1 MYKAAF
7 AQDLRY
13 LFQGNGSLADQ
24 SSLVI
29 TPSEEVNRASDAP
42 FFSRL
47 REPAR
52 LRGWEDHTRAIIGLP
67 LDSIH
72 LLLKSELPESEI
84 ESHPKVAASI
94 VKTRHDLHFWEP
106 LAVLGLTG
114 SFKRHKEAL
123 QTDMALLRE
132 HCPPQ
137 NCPGLLHAWGKAWE
151 ELSRTLAKEAKSL

>member
-24 SSLVI
+24 SSLVVI
-29 TPSEEVNRASDAP
+29 PIKEANRDSDAP

-52 LRGWEDHTRAIIGLP
+52 LRNWEEHTIAISGLP

-72 LLLKSELPESEI
+72 LLLKSELPENEV
-84 ESHPKVAASI
+84 EEFPKVAAAI

-106 LAVLGLTG
+106 LAALGLTG

-123 QTDMALLRE
+123 KVDMALLRE
-132 HCPPQ
+132 HCPEQ
-137 NCPGLLHAWGKAWE
+137 GCPGLLHAWGKAWE
-151 ELSRTLAKEAKSL
+151 ELSRTLAKEAKAI

>member
-24 SSLVI
+24 SSLVVKSTEQANKDI
-29 TPSEEVNRASDAP
+29 DAP

-52 LRGWEDHTRAIIGLP
+52 LRSWEDHTRAILGLP

-72 LLLKSELPESEI
+72 LLLKSELPENEV
-84 ESHPKVAASI
+84 ELYPNVAASI

-106 LAVLGLTG
+106 LAALGLTG

-123 QTDMALLRE
+123 KTDMTLLRE
-132 HCPPQ
+132 HCPEQ
-137 NCPGLLHAWGKAWE
+137 DCPGLLHAWGKAWE
-151 ELSRTLAKEAKSL
+151 ELSRTLAKEAKFV

>member
-24 SSLVI
+24 SSLVA
-29 TPSEEVNRASDAP
+29 TPLEEVRRDSDAP

-52 LRGWEDHTRAIIGLP
+52 LRSWEEHVIAISGLP

-72 LLLKSELPESEI
+72 LLLKSELPENEI
-84 ESHPKVAASI
+84 EMYPKVAASI
-94 VKTRHDLHFWEP
+94 IKTRHDLHFWEP
-106 LAVLGLTG
+106 LAALGLTG
-114 SFKRHKEAL
+114 SFKLHKEAL
-123 QTDMALLRE
+123 NVDMALMRK
-132 HCPPQ
+132 HCPEQ
-137 NCPGLLHAWGKAWE
+137 DCPGLLHAWGKAWE
-151 ELSRTLAKEAKSL
+151 ELSRTLAKEAKAI